1 MQVGEVAK
9 SKSYSIDITGS
20 LKSGAEVGTD
30 KNGLDDET
38 KEKIKNGELS
48 AKSLTNSYLLEFSM
62 KTQSYSSTSFEAQSG
77 TFDIGKVKSILSS
90 IDTSKIGYT
99 GKPLQDLTT
108 DEAKALVSE
117 DGYFGVAKTSERLA
131 DFVLSGGG
139 NDVEKLKSGREG
151 IIKGFKD
158 AEGMWGD
165 KLPDISQK
173 TIDKAL
179 EKIDKK
185 IEELGGNAIDTKA

>member
-1 MQVGEVAK
+1 
-9 SKSYSIDITGS
+9 
-20 LKSGAEVGTD
+20 
-30 KNGLDDET
+30 LDDET

-48 AKSLTNSYLLEFSM
+48 AKSITNSYLLEFSM

-90 IDTSKIGYT
+90 IDASKIGYT
-99 GKPLQDLTT
+99 GKPLQDLTP

-117 DGYFGVAKTSERLA
+117 DGYFGVAKTSEKLA

-139 NDVEKLKSGREG
+139 NDLEKLKSGREG

-158 AEGMWGD
+158 AEAMWGD